1 MRPTEEMRD
10 LCARM
15 KAVEEQA
22 LDPSINQPLV
32 DLEAAVHQAAKAWSG
47 SWIGYQAYVYYRSLQ
62 PAPAGA
68 HFSKE
73 WGLRDA
79 FSTDTT
85 GDWVEYGFDSLRE
98 AILAS
103 AGDVDLDPAR
113 ALASKARL
121 LVSESVDTVESIL
134 ISQKI
139 YEADAFVQRLLGD
152 LKAIKTPS
160 AANVVEAMRPRARI
174 ISRDMLA
181 LGQGFRVPPHISIES
196 EVLSIHAAISG
207 VAMAREVLLKL
218 VSHLERMV
226 ERKSTE
232 ERVGTNVFIGHGR
245 SPLWRELKDFINA
258 RLGLPWDEFNRV
270 PVAGVPNTVRLA
282 QMLDSAA
289 IGFLVMTAED
299 EQADGTHHA
308 RMNVIHE
315 AGLLQG
321 RLGFERAIVL
331 LEDGCAEFSNISGL
345 GQIRFPRGRISACFE
360 DVRMLL
366 EREGIIS

>member
-1 MRPTEEMRD
+1 MRPTEEMRE

-15 KAVEEQA
+15 KAVDEQA
-22 LDPSINQPLV
+22 LDPAIKQPLA
-32 DLEAAVHQAAKAWSG
+32 DLDAAVQHAAKAWSG
-47 SWIGYQAYVYYRSLQ
+47 SWLGYQACVYYRSLQ
-62 PAPAGA
+62 AAPPGA

-73 WGLRDA
+73 WGLKDA

-85 GDWVEYGFDSLRE
+85 GDWVEYGFDALRD

-103 AGDVDLDPAR
+103 AGNVDLDPAR
-113 ALASKARL
+113 ALASDARL
-121 LVSESVDTVESIL
+121 LVRESADTVESIL
-134 ISQKI
+134 TSQNLV
-139 YEADAFVQRLLGD
+139 EADAFVGRLLGD

-160 AANVVEAMRPRARI
+160 AIDVVEVMRPRGRI
-174 ISRDMLA
+174 MSRDMLA
-181 LGQGFRVPPHISIES
+181 LGQGIRVPPHISVES
-196 EVLSIHAAISG
+196 EVLSIQAAFSG
-207 VAMAREVLLKL
+207 AVMAREVLIKL
-218 VSHLERMV
+218 VSHLERKV

-245 SPLWRELKDFINA
+245 SPLWRELKDFVDA
-258 RLGLPWDEFNRV
+258 RLGLPWDEFNRL

-282 QMLDSAA
+282 QMLDSAS

-360 DVRMLL
+360 DVRMVL